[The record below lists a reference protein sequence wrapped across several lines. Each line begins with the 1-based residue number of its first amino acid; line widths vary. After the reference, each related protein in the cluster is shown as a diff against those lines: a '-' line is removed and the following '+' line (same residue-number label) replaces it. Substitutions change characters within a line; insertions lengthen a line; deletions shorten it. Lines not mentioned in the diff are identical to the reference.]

1 MSEETSKAANERSS
15 VILRRTLPA
24 LMLAFLIWV
33 CVAAFFAVDVTEY
46 GVVMR
51 FGRVVRIVD
60 EAGLH
65 VKAPFDRVTR
75 LDRRLLFSRPA
86 GSEYLTTDKKNIVVE
101 SLAVWRIADPQRF
114 LATLATRA
122 AAEEHL
128 SDIVSAQIGS
138 VVGRQPATALISID
152 PAQGRYE
159 SVVSEINGS
168 VAGFARTAYG
178 VDIVN
183 VDFRH
188 LSLPDLNREHVF
200 DRMKAE
206 RGRIAKQNRSAGELG
221 ARKIIAE
228 ADHEKTRI
236 EAEAT
241 AEAERLRAE
250 GDAEASRT
258 YAAAFG
264 QDPKFYKFLRTLRAY
279 DKFLDDKTTLFLPA
293 ETDVLGMLRF
303 EAKPAA
309 EEAPRPGVTRDGIA
323 AYPEGSGG
331 FSSGA
336 DLLLQKKGGDGLR

>member
-15 VILRRTLPA
+15 LILRRTLPA
-24 LMLAFLIWV
+24 LVLAFLIWA

-65 VKAPFDRVTR
+65 LKAPFDRVVR

-86 GSEYLTTDKKNIVVE
+86 RSEYLTTDKKNIVVE

-122 AAEEHL
+122 AADERL
-128 SDIVSAQIGS
+128 SDVVSAEIGS
-138 VVGRQPATALISID
+138 VVGRQPASALISAD
-152 PAQGRYE
+152 PAASRYQN
-159 SVVSEINGS
+159 VVSQVGRR

-178 VDIVN
+178 VEIVS
-183 VDFRH
+183 VDLRR
-188 LSLPDLNREHVF
+188 LSLPELNREHVF

-206 RGRIAKQNRSAGELG
+206 RGRIAKQNRSAGELE

-236 EAEAT
+236 EAEAA

-250 GDAEASRT
+250 GDAEASGT

-264 QDPKFYKFLRTLRAY
+264 VDPKFYEFLRTLRAY
-279 DKFLDDKTTLFLPA
+279 DKFLDDKTTLFLPTEA
-293 ETDVLGMLRF
+293 EVLRILRF
-303 EAKPAA
+303 DAKPATREPPSSA
-309 EEAPRPGVTRDGIA
+309 VGQDGVAAPPQD
-323 AYPEGSGG
+323 SGG
-331 FSSGA
+331 FSAGV
-336 DLLLQKKGGDGLR
+336 DLLLKKKGEEGLR